1 MVLAQ
6 TTWERNPPESSGN
19 ARSVIQVPEAVG
31 TKLAVAEAAAEKM
44 NAETAPPMHRS
55 EDVHGCCATWAASEA
70 LGQSRWQPLPSGRR
84 LCRQQCCAE
93 ARAARDA
100 WRRSLNTQRQRIRRL
115 DDAYRIAERARNA
128 QLQRRLRNALER
140 DRLQFGSIEELTWL
154 RDCFDKEEWAFL
166 ESLWPKPTRSVGRPR
181 SGWLRTPLITGHPPS
196 DDEKP
201 SLLLLSV
208 PNAVPRAS
216 STVTLEDL
224 LSGALP
230 LRVPPEG
237 GSQVAGDE

>member
-1 MVLAQ
+1 MGRPTLYWSPLYARGKFHDNTRAFLRDHRFKLSFAPQDLSRFNDTGDLTVSPKDGVTV
-6 TTWERNPPESSGN
+6 TTFPH
-19 ARSVIQVPEAVG
+19 VQ
-31 TKLAVAEAAAEKM
+31 
-44 NAETAPPMHRS
+44 
-55 EDVHGCCATWAASEA
+55 A